1 MKENYLTAAEVAGK
15 LKIGKTTF
23 YAHLPK
29 MMARGLKRIV
39 IGRQVRYFESTLEK
53 MLEKAAENENPIQ

>member
-1 MKENYLTAAEVAGK
+1 MNENYLTAEQVAGK
-15 LKIGKTTF
+15 LNIGKTTF

-29 MMARGLKRIV
+29 LMARGLKRIV

-53 MLEKAAENENPIQ
+53 VLEKAAENESPIR